1 MIGYEII
8 KRPLVT
14 EKTTLQKEQSNQLT
28 FEVAMRANKVEI
40 ARAVEK
46 IFNVKVLDV
55 QTMRVSGKTKRR
67 GRILGKTNNWK
78 KAVVRLSPGSRI
90 EFFDGV

>member
-8 KRPLVT
+8 RRPLVT
-14 EKTTLQKEQSNQLT
+14 EKTTLQKEQANQLT
-28 FEVAMRANKVEI
+28 FEVAIKANKVEI
-40 ARAVEK
+40 ARAIEK

-55 QTMRVSGKTKRR
+55 QTLRVLGKTKRR
-67 GRILGKTNNWK
+67 GKTLGKKNDWK

>member
-8 KRPLVT
+8 RRPLVT
-14 EKTTLQKEQSNQLT
+14 EKTTLQKEQANQLT

-40 ARAVEK
+40 ARAIEK

-55 QTMRVSGKTKRR
+55 QTIRMMGKTKRR
-67 GRILGKTNNWK
+67 GKTLGKKNDWK
-78 KAVVRLSPGSRI
+78 KAIVRLSPGSRI